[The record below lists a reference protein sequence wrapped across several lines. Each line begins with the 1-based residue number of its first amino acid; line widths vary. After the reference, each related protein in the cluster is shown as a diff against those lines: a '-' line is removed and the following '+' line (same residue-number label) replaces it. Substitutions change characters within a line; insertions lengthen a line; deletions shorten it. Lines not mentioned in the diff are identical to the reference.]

1 MYEGHMASSG
11 DTQIASASPASSID
25 DVLREYAK
33 PFVAVGWTN
42 GGHASQAA
50 LDTAAVI
57 WDLVIDGL
65 SSDEIVAVL
74 DEEADAHVTKL
85 VAAFVQRKHAL
96 FAADRR
102 YVVGSRIARWPARR
116 A

>member
-1 MYEGHMASSG
+1 MTASMGSRVESQ
-11 DTQIASASPASSID
+11 TAIE
-25 DVLREYAK
+25 DVLREYAQ
-33 PFVAVGWTN
+33 PFVAVGWSN

-65 SSDEIVAVL
+65 SSDEIIAVL
-74 DEEADAHVTKL
+74 DEEPDAHVAKL
-85 VAAFVQRKHAL
+85 VAAFVQRKQTL
-96 FAADRR
+96 FAKDQR

-116 A
+116 S